1 MWGWMRR
8 GAWLLLGMLLVVV
21 VGRAWMVASGPGT
34 APWHRV
40 AAEEPTP
47 AALDRMRW
55 AEWTAAEARAFDAA
69 RAEVTA
75 KLRPAQRVAASRF
88 TPGGPLDPAGFARDW
103 NRSFLLE
110 PAGPPRGAA
119 VMLHGLTDA
128 PYSVRH
134 LARLHAEAG
143 FLVLAPRMPGHGITP
158 GGLERATVAE
168 WRAATRMALREVR
181 ARLPEGAPIHLV
193 GYSNGGALALQAAL
207 DALEDP
213 RLPRAERIVLL
224 SPMVGVTAFAR
235 FAGIAGIPAMLPA
248 FDAAAWLDI
257 LPEFNPYKF
266 NSFPVNAA
274 RQSFILS
281 REVQRRLAAQDLRG
295 FPPVLAFQSA
305 ADATVSSRAV
315 VEALFDRLPAN
326 GSELVLFDLNRAAA
340 LGPLLAPGAV
350 AAADALAPRGERRWR
365 LTQVTNLR
373 PDTAEVA
380 ADGAP
385 LGLRW
390 PAGVFSLSHVA
401 LPFPVTDGLYGLA
414 PDPADRQGISLG
426 AVAARGERGVL
437 LPGVD
442 PTARLTSNPFWDWMA
457 ARITEGL
464 PAAGRPAQPGDA
476 APIPGRRPSD

>member
-1 MWGWMRR
+1 MIGWARR
-8 GAWLLLGMLLVVV
+8 GIWLLLGVLLVVV
-21 VGRAWMVASGPGT
+21 LGRAWMVAQGPGT

-55 AEWTAAEARAFDAA
+55 AEWVTAESRAFDAA
-69 RAEVTA
+69 RAAVTA
-75 KLRPAQRVAASRF
+75 ELRPAERVAASRF

-103 NRSFLLE
+103 NRSFLME

-134 LARLHAEAG
+134 LAALYAQAG
-143 FLVLAPRMPGHGITP
+143 FVVRAPRMPGHGITP
-158 GGLERATVAE
+158 GGLARATVAD
-168 WRAATRMALREVR
+168 WRAATRMALREAR
-181 ARLPEGAPIHLV
+181 ARLPDGSPIHLV

-213 RLPRAERIVLL
+213 RLPRAQRIVLL

-235 FAGIAGIPAMLPA
+235 FAGIAGIPAILPA

-274 RQSFILS
+274 RQSFLLS
-281 REVQRRLAAQDLRG
+281 RAVQRRLASQDLRG

-326 GSELVLFDLNRAAA
+326 GSELVLYDINRAAA
-340 LGPLLAPGAV
+340 LGPLLSPGAV
-350 AAADALAPRGERRWR
+350 AAADALAARGERRWR
-365 LTQVTNLR
+365 LTHVTNAG
-373 PDTAEVA
+373 PATAEVA

-385 LGLRW
+385 LALRW
-390 PAGVFSLSHVA
+390 PAGVFSLAHVA
-401 LPFPVTDGLYGLA
+401 LPFPVTDGLYGLT
-414 PDPADRQGISLG
+414 PDPADRQGIALG
-426 AVAARGERGVL
+426 AIAARGERGVL

-442 PTARLTSNPFWDWMA
+442 PTARLTSNPFWPHLA
-457 ARITEGL
+457 ARLTEGL
-464 PAAGRPAQPGDA
+464 PGVGRTAQPGDA
-476 APIPGRRPSD
+476 PPMPPRRPSD